1 MSVVRIFEEKK
12 SLASMG
18 EGPQW
23 AVHVDRHEGRKLDFR
38 CTLHRGLLC
47 GPNGHPKPI
56 LQGMLVAQIGPL
68 FVGSAVAGRYRGT
81 VAILVVG
88 QSQFRQLL
96 E

>member
-1 MSVVRIFEEKK
+1 M
-12 SLASMG
+12 AS
-18 EGPQW
+18 QKNILCLRW
-23 AVHVDRHEGRKLDFR
+23 KWRTTDFR
-38 CTLHRGLLC
+38 RTVYEFIQR